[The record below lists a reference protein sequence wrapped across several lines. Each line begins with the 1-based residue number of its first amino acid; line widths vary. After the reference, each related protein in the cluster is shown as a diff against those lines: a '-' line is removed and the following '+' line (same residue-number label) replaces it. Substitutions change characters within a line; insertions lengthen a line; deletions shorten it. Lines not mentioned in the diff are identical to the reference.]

1 MNHSGCTFLQRGVS
15 YTRCTAM
22 HHSKD
27 HFAAHILSTPFQIT
41 RWKAFYWSYS
51 TKRAQILLLNFCTA
65 IFYDLNSIWHQ
76 IIWFCKLLVKLI
88 TGLKAQNSS
97 AWRWR
102 SLGSNCEQ
110 KLHQRHICDERDFE
124 RFCVLRDCERFCV
137 EINFE
142 RFCIERDFQTWRWRS
157 LGSKCGAQVTSTP
170 HLRWERFEVWI
181 ASQTTHPYFF
191 LRLPGFSS
199 K

>member
-1 MNHSGCTFLQRGVS
+1 MKMNHSGCTFRGGFLHQMH
-15 YTRCTAM
+15 TAM

-27 HFAAHILSTPFQIT
+27 HFAAHNLSTPFQIT

-102 SLGSNCEQ
+102 SFRI
-110 KLHQRHICDERDFE
+110 KL
-124 RFCVLRDCERFCV
+124 
-137 EINFE
+137 
-142 RFCIERDFQTWRWRS
+142 WA
-157 LGSKCGAQVTSTP
+157 KVTSTP

-191 LRLPGFSS
+191 LHLPGFSS